1 MFEEVLNTSLNCS
14 TADNQLSVLES
25 MSKRI
30 SLNVIRHVSKHYQ
43 NTVLQLRPLEFTIA
57 FDIHYNFTIV
67 LRISTVNSQIR
78 KSTFFS
84 FLQGKRC
91 TPEKNRHC
99 AHSLSRS
106 EFSIAQTFVEV
117 MCLFCIRSAKFFGQV
132 ITFKHING

>member
-84 FLQGKRC
+84 FLQGKR
-91 TPEKNRHC
+91 
-99 AHSLSRS
+99 
-106 EFSIAQTFVEV
+106 
-117 MCLFCIRSAKFFGQV
+117 
-132 ITFKHING
+132 